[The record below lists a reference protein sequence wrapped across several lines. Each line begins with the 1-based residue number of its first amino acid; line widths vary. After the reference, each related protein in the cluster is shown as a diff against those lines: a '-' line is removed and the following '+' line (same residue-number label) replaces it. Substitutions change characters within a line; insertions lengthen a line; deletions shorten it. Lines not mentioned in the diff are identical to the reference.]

1 MIMLHWQ
8 FHIIYYN
15 VKKPHTRRN
24 FPGKKGGTSAPVI
37 PGKIIIESLSII
49 VSTSTSPANHYMFF
63 LKFYFITG
71 KTI

>member
-8 FHIIYYN
+8 FYIIYYN

-37 PGKIIIESLSII
+37 PGKIIIESLSI
-49 VSTSTSPANHYMFF
+49 SNSEY
-63 LKFYFITG
+63 KYITR
-71 KTI
+71 KSLNVFSSNSIL

>member
-8 FHIIYYN
+8 FYIIYYN

-37 PGKIIIESLSII
+37 PGKIIIESLSIYLI
-49 VSTSTSPANHYMFF
+49 LSEYKYITIGNHYMFF
-63 LKFYFITG
+63 LNSIL
-71 KTI
+71 